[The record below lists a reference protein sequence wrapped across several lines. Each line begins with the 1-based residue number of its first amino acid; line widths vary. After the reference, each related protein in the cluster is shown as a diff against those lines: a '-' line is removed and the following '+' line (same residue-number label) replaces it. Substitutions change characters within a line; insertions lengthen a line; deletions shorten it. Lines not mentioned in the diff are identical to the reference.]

1 MDLGERGLA
10 TALDEVP
17 EWDSV
22 LLLQLIAL
30 VEEET
35 GRRLSVRAVLE
46 ARTFEQ
52 IYALVK
58 ECA

>member
-17 EWDSV
+17 GWDSV

-46 ARTFEQ
+46 ALTFEQ